1 MTGDEVAGVAFAT
14 FGVAT
19 QALLLA
25 FFAARRW
32 SPRVAARFGWT
43 VYAFAGL
50 GLPLGA
56 WLLLDGQSWRLFVGP
71 ILMAFWA
78 LFGAIVD
85 LWRPRP
91 WRRAPIVW
99 NVFIPYLALYF
110 SAQMFMWWPLWDI
123 ERAAWALFLV
133 LFVPNTILNKVGRS
147 GFNKL
152 RFFPFMVNGRDS
164 WQVP

>member
-1 MTGDEVAGVAFAT
+1 VTGDEVAGVAFAT

-133 LFVPNTILNKVGRS
+133 LFVPNTILNIRGHFGDES
-147 GFNKL
+147 
-152 RFFPFMVNGRDS
+152 NG
-164 WQVP
+164 